1 MNEIKTAHVSMEQA
15 EVRFGSR
22 VVFENLSFN
31 INKGEIMAIL
41 GPNGRGKTTL
51 LKTLIGTQPLVRGQ
65 RKIPQLIG
73 YVPQYQQGS
82 EEHRSLD
89 VVLMAR
95 ASLLSMFSLPTRR
108 DQRRAF
114 EALEQVGAGHLANQ
128 RFGSL
133 SGGER
138 QLVLLARALATG
150 AELLIL
156 DEPASALDLANQD
169 LLLSVLH
176 DLRSER
182 SHSVIFTTHD
192 PQHALYLGDKVLLM
206 HEKDEIRFGSADKL
220 LSEAELSRLYKIRL
234 RRIQMQDG
242 EHSQS
247 TVCPI
252 FGLKKANGHFGINVD
267 AMQTMGVQ

>member
-1 MNEIKTAHVSMEQA
+1 MNELKTAHVSVEQA

-22 VVFENLSFN
+22 VVFDNLSFHLT
-31 INKGEIMAIL
+31 KGETMVIL

-51 LKTLIGTQPLVRGQ
+51 LKSLIGTQTLTRGR
-65 RKIPQLIG
+65 RKIPRLIG
-73 YVPQYQQGS
+73 YVPQHQHGS

-95 ASLLSMFSLPTRR
+95 AALLPMFSLPTRR
-108 DQRRAF
+108 DQERAF
-114 EALEQVGAGHLANQ
+114 DALERVGASHLANQ

-150 AELLIL
+150 ADLLIL
-156 DEPASALDLANQD
+156 DEPAAALDLANQD
-169 LLLSVLH
+169 LLLSVLYE
-176 DLRSER
+176 LRSER
-182 SHSVIFTTHD
+182 SHTVIFTTHN
-192 PQHALYLGDKVLLM
+192 PQHALYLADKVLLM
-206 HEKDEIRFGSADKL
+206 HEKDEIRFGAADKL

-234 RRIQMQDG
+234 RRLQMQEG
-242 EHSQS
+242 EYRQS

-252 FGLKKANGHFGINVD
+252 FGLNQSYDNLNLGVD
-267 AMQTMGVQ
+267 CRYAKGQQ